1 MTSHLDTS
9 VLARDSRYVSR
20 GRSRPLLI
28 GGVLVVLLAAG
39 GVWLGPKWLHNQSA
53 SAPPPPA
60 PPPPAV
66 TVSAPIQRSVATS
79 TRFTGQFSAVD
90 NVDLRAQ
97 VSGYLTEIHFKD
109 GQIVHRGDL
118 LFVIDPRPFN
128 IQLQQATAQYQSAVA
143 QLDLALAQQRRA
155 ATLESHEFESRD
167 VLDQRVQAQRAAQAS
182 LTQAEAAIHSAQ
194 LNLEFSRITAPF
206 DGRIGAH
213 QVSVG
218 ALITGGSGGGNT
230 LLANMVS
237 LNPIHLDFDMSESD
251 YLAWHRYQT
260 AQPPGAPAEAV
271 QAGLSDEQGFP
282 RQGVLDFVDNQV
294 DRGSGTIHARAN
306 VPNPDLLI
314 APGQFASLRLPTS
327 APRDVLLLPDAALV
341 SDQSNK
347 LVMVVLADGSV
358 VPKPVQTG
366 PIADGLREITGGLS
380 PNDRVIIN
388 GLMSARPGM
397 KVSPQPGS
405 ITPGPTS

>member
-9 VLARDSRYVSR
+9 VLARDSRSVSH

-28 GGVLVVLLAAG
+28 GGVLVVLLAIG

-53 SAPPPPA
+53 SAPPPAA
-60 PPPPAV
+60 PPPMAV
-66 TVSAPIQRSVATS
+66 TVSSPLQRSVATS

-143 QLDLALAQQRRA
+143 QLDLAIAQQRRA
-155 ATLESHEFESRD
+155 ASLESHEFESRD

-237 LNPIHLDFDMSESD
+237 LNPIHLDFDMNESD

-271 QAGLSDEQGFP
+271 QAALSDEQGWT
-282 RQGVLDFVDNQV
+282 RQGVLDFVDNQM

-327 APRDVLLLPDAALV
+327 APREVLLLPDAALV

-347 LVMVVLADGSV
+347 LVMTVVADGSV

-366 PIADGLREITGGLS
+366 PMADGLREITSGLT
-380 PNDRVIIN
+380 PHDRVIIN

-405 ITPGPTS
+405 ITPDPTS